1 MIDVAL
7 LSVIRRW
14 HLRDGMAIREIARR
28 TGLSRNTIRKYL
40 STGIVEPKY
49 PERHSPSKLD
59 RFAPKLASWLKAE
72 ANKNRKLRRNLR
84 QIYSDLVALGYEGS
98 YDRVAAFARDWR
110 QAQQEA
116 TRTTGR
122 GTFIPLSFAPGEAF
136 QFDWSEDWAVIA
148 GVKTKLQV
156 AQLKLSYSRAFILR
170 AYPLQTHEML
180 FDAHNHAFRVVGGV
194 PRRGIYD
201 NMKTAV
207 DKIRKGKVRDINT
220 RFQAM
225 VSHYLFEDEFC
236 NPAAGWE
243 KGQIEKNVQDSRHR
257 IWQGAPA
264 FESLDALNAW
274 LEQRCL
280 ALWQELHHPTLGGT
294 VADAWVEE
302 HAQLMAVP
310 VPFDGFVEYTKRV
323 SPTCLINFERNRYSV
338 PASFANRPVSLR
350 VYADHLV
357 IAAEGQIIAE
367 HQRTIDRRHDF
378 SHTIYD
384 WRHYL
389 AVLQRKPGAL
399 RNGAPFAEF
408 PEAFKQL
415 QSHLLKRPGGDREMV
430 EILALV
436 LHHDEQAV
444 LTAVELA
451 LDAGVPSKQHI
462 LNLLGRLIEVPPPAP
477 IDAPQ
482 ALVLTIEPVAN
493 VTRYDSLREVRD
505 AA

>member
-1 MIDVAL
+1 MAL

-14 HLRDGMAIREIARR
+14 RLRDGLAIREIARR

-40 STGIVEPKY
+40 GNGVVEPKY
-49 PERHSPSKLD
+49 SERHSPSKLD
-59 RFAPKLASWLKAE
+59 SFAPKLAAWLKTE
-72 ANKNRKLRRNLR
+72 AGKNRKQRRNLR
-84 QIYSDLVALGYEGS
+84 QIYTDLTALGYTGS
-98 YDRVAAFARDWR
+98 YDRVAAFARHWR

-116 TRTTGR
+116 ARTSGR
-122 GTFIPLSFAPGEAF
+122 GTFIPLTFAPGEAF
-136 QFDWSEDWAVIA
+136 QFDWSEDWASIA
-148 GVKTKLQV
+148 GTKTKLEV
-156 AQLKLSYSRAFILR
+156 AQFKLAFSRAFFLR

-180 FDAHNHAFRVVGGV
+180 FDAHNHAFRVIGGV

-207 DKIRKGKVRDINT
+207 DRIRRGKARDINT

-225 VSHYLFEDEFC
+225 VSHYLFEAEFC
-236 NPAAGWE
+236 NPASGWE

-264 FESLDALNAW
+264 FESLEALNAW
-274 LEQRCL
+274 LEGRCIE
-280 ALWQELHHPTLGGT
+280 LWQELRHPELAIT
-294 VADAWVEE
+294 VAEAWADEQS
-302 HAQLMAVP
+302 QLMAAP
-310 VPFDGFVEYTKRV
+310 APFDGFVEHTKRV

-357 IAAEGQIIAE
+357 VAAEGNVIAE
-367 HQRTIDRRHDF
+367 YPRIIDRRHDV
-378 SHTIYD
+378 SRTIYD

-389 AVLQRKPGAL
+389 SVLQRKPGAL
-399 RNGAPFAEF
+399 RNGAPFAEL
-408 PEAFKQL
+408 PEGFKRL
-415 QSHLLKRPGGDREMV
+415 QSALLKRPGGDREMV

-444 LTAVELA
+444 LTAVEMA
-451 LDAGVPSKQHI
+451 LDAGVPSKQHV
-462 LNLLGRLIEVPPPAP
+462 LNLLGRLIELPPPAP

-482 ALVLTIEPVAN
+482 ALVLTIEPQAN